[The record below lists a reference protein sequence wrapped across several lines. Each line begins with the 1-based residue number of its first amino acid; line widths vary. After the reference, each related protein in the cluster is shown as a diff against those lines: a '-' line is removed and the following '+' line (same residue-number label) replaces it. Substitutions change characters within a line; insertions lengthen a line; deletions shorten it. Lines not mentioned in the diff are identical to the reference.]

1 MENKCLD
8 KRCPAALCA
17 VCREEADVLEHVLL
31 RGPALAGARQ
41 SRTHRS
47 TDICGPGVS
56 AFRPDGTVGGS
67 PNYFSVQGLL
77 GLFWAVV
84 NFFQLFFRTLISPD
98 DNKRGRSYTSDYRA
112 PGQGG
117 GGGGGGGGWGGGG
130 PGGPP
135 RGMPRRRMGGF
146 STGQGAAG
154 APPMAGGG

>member
-1 MENKCLD
+1 MQHNVNIRKSFIFVIIGC
-8 KRCPAALCA
+8 
-17 VCREEADVLEHVLL
+17 V
-31 RGPALAGARQ
+31 
-41 SRTHRS
+41 
-47 TDICGPGVS
+47 GVIGYILKMPYIS
-56 AFRPDGTVGGS
+56 ADGTVGGS